1 MNIQVQFNSLYQINF
16 RWALEGQ
23 IFPGENTGW
32 DGWDMFVY
40 HWFLR
45 IRQKHVPPRKM
56 LILFEINHIFM
67 KNIKT
72 CIIRKFSTQITQAFI
87 GRLSILVIFWHYA
100 GPLPSKSAVPR
111 WELII
116 SIWFRKPKLS
126 IKLNNNLTRL
136 KSSLL
141 YAWKTTKTE
150 FWKIST
156 IIFWLL
162 KMCPLLLSLPSD
174 LL

>member
-1 MNIQVQFNSLYQINF
+1 MHVQLFNLFITNNVLMSFNNF
-16 RWALEGQ
+16 RIWKTQRL
-23 IFPGENTGW
+23 II
-32 DGWDMFVY
+32 

-72 CIIRKFSTQITQAFI
+72 CIIRRFSTHITQAFI

-126 IKLNNNLTRL
+126 IKLNNNLARSFHCIHEKL
-136 KSSLL
+136 HKLNFEK
-141 YAWKTTKTE
+141 Y
-150 FWKIST
+150 
-156 IIFWLL
+156 
-162 KMCPLLLSLPSD
+162 
-174 LL
+174 